1 MKLINNYV
9 AKIAIFSFMFVSL
22 IVVSSANAFAKV
34 GETKPR
40 AKAAVATMSA
50 KTSRAAKRNDVTLKQ
65 ARSIALKKASGKV
78 EGEELETEKGMRVYS
93 FDIRNKKGT
102 ITEIWVNAKT
112 GKIVHK
118 STENAKA
125 EAKEKAAD
133 MKKKDKN

>member
-1 MKLINNYV
+1 M
-9 AKIAIFSFMFVSL
+9 
-22 IVVSSANAFAKV
+22 
-34 GETKPR
+34 
-40 AKAAVATMSA
+40 
-50 KTSRAAKRNDVTLKQ
+50 TLKQ

>member
-1 MKLINNYV
+1 MKFINNYV
-9 AKIAIFSFMFVSL
+9 GRIAFLSFMFVSL
-22 IVVSSANAFAKV
+22 FAVSSVITLANTRD
-34 GETKPR
+34 TKS
-40 AKAAVATMSA
+40 AA
-50 KTSRAAKRNDVTLKQ
+50 KTLTKGAKSSRAAKRNDVTLEQ
-65 ARSIALKKASGKV
+65 ARSIALKKASGKI

>member
-1 MKLINNYV
+1 MKINNYV
-9 AKIAIFSFMFVSL
+9 AKIAIFTFMFVSL
-22 IVVSSANAFAKV
+22 IFVSSANAFAKV

-40 AKAAVATMSA
+40 ATATVPRKSA

-65 ARSIALKKASGKV
+65 ARAIALKKASGKV

-112 GKIVHK
+112 GKVVHK

-133 MKKKDKN
+133 RKNKGKN